1 MPKYC
6 CGIRHSTCVGFWQAI
21 AVVFIILT
29 LIVVGATVILVVQRD
44 SIHRVCGIASAND
57 IVDGPIVETDARFI
71 YKVIFNGDGNS
82 IEYRVRWNAS
92 QVSPITAIRIRGPME
107 PNSWIGPI
115 AGSLCGAPL
124 AVACSIAT
132 EGGETSGVVRHTI
145 QNGIVPAG
153 VDVRTVTEPFRRDP
167 ELYYLE
173 ILTTSAFESPGAARS
188 QLTNT
193 CGYP

>member
-1 MPKYC
+1 
-6 CGIRHSTCVGFWQAI
+6 VGVWQAA
-21 AVVFIILT
+21 AVIFIVLT
-29 LIVVGATVILVVQRD
+29 LIVVGVTVALVVQRD
-44 SIHRVCGIASAND
+44 SLHRVCGIASSD
-57 IVDGPIVETDARFI
+57 QIYDGPIAEPGAKFI
-71 YKVIFNGDGNS
+71 YKLIFNGDGNS

-92 QVSPITAIRIRGPME
+92 EVSPITAIRIRGPMDA
-107 PNSWIGPI
+107 NSWTGPI

-124 AVACSIAT
+124 AVACSIEA
-132 EGGETSGVVRHTI
+132 GETSGLVRHTI
-145 QNGIVPAG
+145 HNGIVTTG

-173 ILTTSAFESPGAARS
+173 ILTTTALSSPGAARS

>member
-6 CGIRHSTCVGFWQAI
+6 CGVRHSTCVGVWQAA
-21 AVVFIILT
+21 AVIFIVLT
-29 LIVVGATVILVVQRD
+29 LIVVGVTVALVVQRD
-44 SIHRVCGIASAND
+44 SLHRVCGIASSD
-57 IVDGPIVETDARFI
+57 QIYDGPVAEPGAKFS
-71 YKVIFNGDGNS
+71 YKLIFNGDGNS

-92 QVSPITAIRIRGPME
+92 EVSPVTAVRIRGPMDA
-107 PNSWIGPI
+107 NSWSGPI

-132 EGGETSGVVRHTI
+132 LGGETSGIVRHTI
-145 QNGIVPAG
+145 QNGIVPTG
-153 VDVRTVTEPFRRDP
+153 VDVRTVTGPYRLDP
-167 ELYYLE
+167 DLYYLE
-173 ILTTSAFESPGAARS
+173 ILTTSANAAPGAARS